1 MKNSIRLLIS
11 VGWLFVFN
19 ITALLL
25 HTAINTTVNKPLHYA
40 LLALAYAP
48 LIMALLVW
56 LDRPKALYKSFIN
69 S

>member
-1 MKNSIRLLIS
+1 MKNSIRLLVS

-25 HTAINTTVNKPLHYA
+25 HNAINNSSNITLHYA

-56 LDRPKALYKSFIN
+56 LDRPKALYKRFIN

>member
-25 HTAINTTVNKPLHYA
+25 YNAISNTVNKPLHYA

-48 LIMALLVW
+48 LLMALLVW
-56 LDRPKALYKSFIN
+56 LDPPKALYRHLKN
-69 S
+69 